1 MSDTKLNTERF
12 QKTFLLI
19 LAVAISLVFYSMIRG
34 FLVSLL
40 MAGIVAGMSY
50 PLYCRL
56 ARWFGG
62 RKALASV
69 VTLLVVLGLV
79 VIPLVGFLGVVAA
92 EAVDVAQ
99 GVAPWVERQISE
111 PNELDRLMQRLP
123 FSERFA
129 PYQDQIAA
137 KMAEF
142 AGNVGS
148 FLVNTIAAGTRGT
161 AVFFFH
167 LFVMFYAL
175 FFFLIDGNTLL
186 NKILYYMPLSSEQ
199 EYRMVGKF
207 TSVARAT
214 IKGTLVIGVVQGGLA
229 GAAFFLAGIDGAA
242 FWTTIMAVLSI
253 IPGVGTA
260 LVWIPACVY
269 LVAVGRL
276 GTAIL
281 LFIWCAAIV
290 GTVDN
295 VLRPWLVGKDTKMPD
310 LLILLGTLGGLLLF
324 GAAGIIIGPIVAALF
339 VTIWDIYG
347 VAFKEFLP
355 EVVPV
360 AAQSEGNEEDVLD
373 PA

>member
-1 MSDTKLNTERF
+1 MSDTKLSTERF
-12 QKTFLLI
+12 QKTFLFV
-19 LAVAISLVFYSMIRG
+19 LAVAISFVFYSMIKG

-40 MAGIVAGMSY
+40 LAGIAAGMAH
-50 PLYCRL
+50 PLYSRL

-62 RKALASV
+62 RRALASV
-69 VTLLVVLGLV
+69 ITLLIVLGLV
-79 VIPLVGFLGVVAA
+79 VVPLGGFLTVVAT

-99 GVAPWVERQISE
+99 GVAPWVERQIAE
-111 PNELDRLMQRLP
+111 PNELDRLLQRLP

-129 PYQDQIAA
+129 PYQDQITA
-137 KMAEF
+137 KVAEF

-148 FLVNTIAAGTRGT
+148 FLVNTVAAGTRGT

-167 LFVMFYAL
+167 LFVMFYAM
-175 FFFLIDGNTLL
+175 FFFLIDGKALL
-186 NKILYYMPLSSEQ
+186 NKILYYMPLSSED

-229 GAAFFLAGIDGAA
+229 GIAFFFAGIQGAA

-276 GTAIL
+276 GTAIV

-339 VTIWDIYG
+339 VTIWDLYG
-347 VAFKEFLP
+347 VAFKDFLP
-355 EVVPV
+355 EVVPI
-360 AAQSEGNEEDVLD
+360 APQNQANEEDVPE

>member
-1 MSDTKLNTERF
+1 M
-12 QKTFLLI
+12 
-19 LAVAISLVFYSMIRG
+19 
-34 FLVSLL
+34 
-40 MAGIVAGMSY
+40 
-50 PLYCRL
+50 
-56 ARWFGG
+56 
-62 RKALASV
+62 
-69 VTLLVVLGLV
+69 
-79 VIPLVGFLGVVAA
+79 
-92 EAVDVAQ
+92 
-99 GVAPWVERQISE
+99 
-111 PNELDRLMQRLP
+111 
-123 FSERFA
+123 
-129 PYQDQIAA
+129 
-137 KMAEF
+137 
-142 AGNVGS
+142 
-148 FLVNTIAAGTRGT
+148 
-161 AVFFFH
+161 FFFH

-347 VAFKEFLP
+347 VAFKDFLP

-360 AAQSEGNEEDVLD
+360 AAQSEADEEDVLD